1 MCVKKKYTKIPPP
14 PTNLMEILNE
24 NEGLLLERI
33 SITFYPVIK
42 HLGYNL
48 YYGIPRRKELAA
60 LRDYTVRGQSNGFR
74 LPNY

>member
-1 MCVKKKYTKIPPP
+1 MCVKKKSTENPPP

-42 HLGYNL
+42 HLGSFTIYTMVSHEGKNWQRR
-48 YYGIPRRKELAA
+48 GIIL
-60 LRDYTVRGQSNGFR
+60 
-74 LPNY
+74 